1 MIEKNPEMRAI
12 VGDHDT
18 KLLLRTCSWVRNLPA
33 TLRTLAILSWPCKI
47 NVVRP
52 SLFSTGQRP
61 EPTRAH
67 LLCGTCRP
75 GEPPW

>member
-1 MIEKNPEMRAI
+1 MIEKSPEMRAI

-18 KLLLRTCSWVRNLPA
+18 KLLLKTRSWVRNLPV
-33 TLRTLAILSWPCKI
+33 TLRTFAILSRPRKM

-75 GEPPW
+75 SEPLW

>member
-33 TLRTLAILSWPCKI
+33 TLRTLAILSWP
-47 NVVRP
+47 
-52 SLFSTGQRP
+52 
-61 EPTRAH
+61 
-67 LLCGTCRP
+67 
-75 GEPPW
+75 